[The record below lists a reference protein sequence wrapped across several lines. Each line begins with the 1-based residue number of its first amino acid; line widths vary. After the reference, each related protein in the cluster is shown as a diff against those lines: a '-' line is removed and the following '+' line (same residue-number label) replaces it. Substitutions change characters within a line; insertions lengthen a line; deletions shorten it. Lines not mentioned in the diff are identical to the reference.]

1 MKASTFGILLV
12 AGLIYL
18 AFAPTKE
25 EKDVT
30 PE

>member
-12 AGLIYL
+12 VGLAIL